1 VNSKSKLLI
10 PGAFANVQLRLSE
23 NNKALLIPTQAIIP
37 MDQDKSI
44 IIAREG
50 KAHFIT
56 VLTGI
61 RNASNI
67 EITKGIQPGDTII
80 TTGLLFLKEGAK
92 LNYSTLTNKLR

>member
-1 VNSKSKLLI
+1 VNGKSKLLI

-23 NNKALLIPTQAIIP
+23 NTNALLIPTQAIIP
-37 MDQDKSI
+37 KEQSKSV
-44 IIAREG
+44 IIAQNG

-56 VLTGI
+56 VITGI

-80 TTGLLFLKEGAK
+80 TSGLLFLKEGAK
-92 LNYSTLTNKLR
+92 LNYSSLTNKL